1 MGFFNSL
8 VGGLGKLVSPIA
20 SIGTAITGL
29 GAVKDGIS
37 SLFGGDT
44 SETQQAKKLANQQFQ
59 MQQALN
65 QQQNEFAKQ
74 NSLLDYQR
82 QRELTRDNA
91 SLQQEGKIQAGIN
104 PASADGTTAAA
115 ASVNPTAAPSGG
127 SAPSI
132 DVASLTNAS
141 TQRAQLFN
149 ALLSNSVDL
158 ERVKED
164 TRGKR
169 IQNDLDELAFDDKL
183 DKLHNDKV
191 ISDEEYERRKR
202 DNRIGN
208 ATEDETIKQ
217 TQEATKQAE
226 IETRIKSLQEENQM
240 IQNDIADIVKQC
252 NEEQRKQLVF
262 ITQHQLERFNKEMAE
277 IASRIKLNNASSVAQ
292 FASAAAAKAQEMFT
306 RVQTKLEQAKIPYAG
321 PLAKATFDATNNSV
335 KLAREQLRTQQL
347 GNEGTIIERGFNE
360 NGYLT
365 NYGLYYTKMTG
376 DILRNLFGGIFSMS
390 KAIK

>member
-1 MGFFNSL
+1 MGFFSSL

-20 SIGTAITGL
+20 SIGSAITGL

-141 TQRAQLFN
+141 TQRAQMFN

-191 ISDEEYERRKR
+191 ISDEEYQRRKR
-202 DNRIGN
+202 ENRIGN

-226 IETRIKSLQEENQM
+226 IETRIKSLQEENQK

-360 NGYLT
+360 NGDLT

-376 DILRNLFGGIFSMS
+376 DILRNIFGGIFSVS

>member
-1 MGFFNSL
+1 MGFFSGL
-8 VGGLGKLVSPIA
+8 LGGLGK
-20 SIGTAITGL
+20 IGSAITGI
-29 GAVKDGIS
+29 GAVKDGLT

-44 SETQQAKKLANQQFQ
+44 SDTKQAKSLANQQFQ

-115 ASVNPTAAPSGG
+115 ASVNPTAAPSSG

-132 DVASLTNAS
+132 DVASLTNSS
-141 TQRAQLFN
+141 TQRAQMFN

-169 IQNDLDELAFDDKL
+169 IQNDLDELAFNDKL

-202 DNRIGN
+202 ENRIGN

-226 IETRIKSLQEENQM
+226 IETRIKSLQEENQK
-240 IQNDIADIVKQC
+240 IQN
-252 NEEQRKQLVF
+252 
-262 ITQHQLERFNKEMAE
+262 ITDKITSQF
-277 IASRIKLNNASSVAQ
+277 RI
-292 FASAAAAKAQEMFT
+292 
-306 RVQTKLEQAKIPYAG
+306 I
-321 PLAKATFDATNNSV
+321 
-335 KLAREQLRTQQL
+335 
-347 GNEGTIIERGFNE
+347 
-360 NGYLT
+360 
-365 NYGLYYTKMTG
+365 
-376 DILRNLFGGIFSMS
+376 
-390 KAIK
+390 

>member
-1 MGFFNSL
+1 MGFFSGL
-8 VGGLGKLVSPIA
+8 LGGIGKLGS
-20 SIGTAITGL
+20 AITGI
-29 GAVKDGIS
+29 GAIGDGIS

-44 SETQQAKKLANQQFQ
+44 SSTKQAKSLANQQFQ

-82 QRELTRDNA
+82 QRELTRDSA
-91 SLQQEGKIQAGIN
+91 ALQQEGKIQAGIN
-104 PASADGTTAAA
+104 PATSDGTTAAA
-115 ASVNPTAAPSGG
+115 SSVNPTAAPSAG
-127 SAPSI
+127 SAPTI

-141 TQRAQLFN
+141 TQRAQMFN

-202 DNRIGN
+202 ENRIGN
-208 ATEDETIKQ
+208 ATEDDTIKQ

-226 IETRIKSLQEENQM
+226 IETRIKTLQEDNQK
-240 IQNDIADIVKQC
+240 IQNDIANIVKQC
-252 NEEQRKQLVF
+252 NDEQRKQLVF
-262 ITQHQLERFNKEMAE
+262 ITEHQLERFNKEMAE
-277 IASRIKLNNASSVAQ
+277 IASRIKLNNASASAQ
-292 FASAAAAKAQEMFT
+292 FAAAAASRAQEMFT
-306 RVQTKLEQAKIPYAG
+306 RLQTKLEQAKIPYAG

-335 KLAREQLRTQQL
+335 KLAGEQLRTQKL
-347 GNEGTIIERGFNE
+347 LNEGTINERGFNE
-360 NGYLT
+360 KGEVT
-365 NYGLYYTKMTG
+365 NHALYYSKLAG
-376 DILRNLFGGIFSMS
+376 DFIRNVFGGIFSMS
-390 KAIK
+390 KTIK